1 MNQLCAS
8 RKLFTNSSGY
18 RAGAPGS
25 SRGRRWARLSGAVAA
40 SAAILGVFGLPGPVA
55 LAGSSPVLTWTKQN
69 PASSPPAL
77 ANAPMAY
84 DAATGTV
91 VLFGGYVYNGQFHTL
106 GDTWTWDGSTWT
118 RQSPGASPPTRWGA
132 AMAYDAATSTVVLFG
147 GDHQIPLGLGLADTW
162 AWDGSA
168 WTEQSPATSPSAR
181 SAASL
186 AYDAATGTVVLF
198 GGTGGI
204 PGHPTFLRG
213 TWTWSAG

>member
-84 DAATGTV
+84 DAATGTA
-91 VLFGGYVYNGQFHTL
+91 VLFG
-106 GDTWTWDGSTWT
+106 S
-118 RQSPGASPPTRWGA
+118 
-132 AMAYDAATSTVVLFG
+132 
-147 GDHQIPLGLGLADTW
+147 DHQIPLGLGLADTW

-181 SAASL
+181 SFASMAYDAATGTAVLFGGETEPGDNNSADTWTWDGSAWTEQSPATSPPARSAASL
-186 AYDAATGTVVLF
+186 AYDAATGAAVLF

>member
-77 ANAPMAY
+77 ADASMAYDAATGTAVLFGSTGHQPRQTWTWDGSTWTRQSPATSPLPQADASMAY

-106 GDTWTWDGSTWT
+106 GDTWTWDGS
-118 RQSPGASPPTRWGA
+118 
-132 AMAYDAATSTVVLFG
+132 
-147 GDHQIPLGLGLADTW
+147 
-162 AWDGSA
+162 AWIN
-168 WTEQSPATSPSAR
+168 QSPATSPPAR
-181 SAASL
+181 FAASL
-186 AYDAATGTVVLF
+186 AYDAATGTAVLF

>member
-84 DAATGTV
+84 DAATGTA
-91 VLFGGYVYNGQFHTL
+91 VLFG
-106 GDTWTWDGSTWT
+106 S
-118 RQSPGASPPTRWGA
+118 
-132 AMAYDAATSTVVLFG
+132 
-147 GDHQIPLGLGLADTW
+147 DHQIPLGLGLADTW

-168 WTEQSPATSPSAR
+168 WTEQSPATSPPAR

-186 AYDAATGTVVLF
+186 AYDAATGAAVLF

>member
-40 SAAILGVFGLPGPVA
+40 SAAIHGVFGLPGPVA

-84 DAATGTV
+84 DAATGTA
-91 VLFGGYVYNGQFHTL
+91 VLFGSTGHQPRQ
-106 GDTWTWDGSTWT
+106 TWTWDGSTWT

-186 AYDAATGTVVLF
+186 AYDAATGTAVLF